1 MMMRMSV
8 SDAHLTSEGVRP
20 SSLIC
25 DDTFGIPIARTVDIE
40 GPILK

>member
-1 MMMRMSV
+1 MMERKSV

-25 DDTFGIPIARTVDIE
+25 DDPVGMPPACPVDIE
-40 GPILK
+40 GKILK